1 MRKTYLLAIGGMLA
15 ALLSCSRKQ
24 ESEMPQSSAAP
35 SEDRV
40 AVQLGLDMKG
50 LVQTK
55 SLGAVDVWNGTQKL
69 FIYAFPFVNGA
80 PDWQHPFIDNVGAA
94 SPANGTTGTIDLYN
108 PTYTTPTHNE
118 PFYYEEDTT
127 YDFYGYYIDDALD
140 VNTNNGAPHLYPE
153 GWAVWLN
160 LNGQQDIMHATTD
173 RALAAADGGISLE
186 RVYSAYAAR
195 RGVHP
200 ELTFSHMLSRFR
212 FRLLSGTQQAHE
224 QVTVDALSMEGD
236 GRAALVV
243 AGPEAGT
250 LFTGYYNTWMDLP
263 MAAPVQ
269 LPEANGTKTPLDGSI
284 MLAPGYDFYKLRLH
298 MNQTGVTESPANTME
313 VEVKLADLVGADE
326 PISVAGHSYWVNITV
341 YGLGEV
347 VISVSLADWDVAG
360 TVEIDPDADEY
371 ITAVSPAPM
380 TSEGGNTSITL
391 QRSADT
397 QYTYTV
403 DSDCNW
409 VHILPAPSP
418 APAPATKA
426 EIVEDTL
433 YFSVDP
439 NPGTTRVA
447 NIRFYVNNLPD
458 AVVQI
463 SQEGASDFPDEYG
476 IYPRGTSPIAEH
488 VMNASTELM
497 GVYALSSQRWSRI
510 LAPATNTVYELGP
523 IPASLSLGQ
532 EFDAT
537 YSVTV
542 AGEVTLSQQVRVKV
556 LSLQGRKVK
565 LLDSTSSRMTGFTLI
580 Y

>member
-24 ESEMPQSSAAP
+24 ESEVPQSPAAP
-35 SEDRV
+35 SQDRV

-55 SLGAVDVWNGTQKL
+55 SQGSVDAWNGTQQL
-69 FIYAFPFVNGA
+69 FIYGFPLVNGE
-80 PDWQHPFIDNVGAA
+80 PDWEHPFIDNVGAA
-94 SPANGTTGTIDLYN
+94 SPANGTTGTINLYN
-108 PTYTTPTHNE
+108 PAVTAPNE
-118 PFYYEEDTT
+118 PFYYEEGTT

-212 FRLLSGTQQAHE
+212 FRLLSGSASATEH
-224 QVTVDALSMEGD
+224 VTVDALAIEGD
-236 GRAALVV
+236 QRAALVV
-243 AGPEAGT
+243 AGPQAGYFVHGNAGW
-250 LFTGYYNTWMDLP
+250 LNLP
-263 MAAPVQ
+263 MASAVT
-269 LPEANGTKTPLDGSI
+269 LPAADGTKKPLDGCI
-284 MLAPGYDFYKLRLH
+284 MVTPDYDSYKLRLH
-298 MNQTGVTESPANTME
+298 LNQDGVTDSPANTAELVIKME
-313 VEVKLADLVGADE
+313 DLVGATE
-326 PISVAGHSYWVNITV
+326 PLSVAGHSYWVNITV

-403 DSDCNW
+403 DSDW
-409 VHILPAPSP
+409 VHIATAP

-426 EIVEDTL
+426 ELVEDTL
-433 YFSVDP
+433 YFTVDP

-463 SQEGASDFPDEYG
+463 IQEGASDFPDEYG
-476 IYPRGTSPIAEH
+476 IYPRGTTSFTEH
-488 VMNASTELM
+488 TLDTATELM

-510 LAPATNTVYELGP
+510 LSPSTNTVYELGP
-523 IPASLSLGQ
+523 IPASLSLDQ

-537 YSVTV
+537 YSITV
-542 AGEVTLSQQVRVKV
+542 AGEVTASQSVHVKV

-565 LLDSTSSRMTGFTLI
+565 MLDATRLIGFTLI

>member
-1 MRKTYLLAIGGMLA
+1 MSKTNLLAVGGLLA
-15 ALLSCSRKQ
+15 ALLSCSRGH
-24 ESEMPQSSAAP
+24 ESEMPQSPEAS
-35 SEDRV
+35 SQDRV

-55 SLGAVDVWNGTQKL
+55 SLGTVDAWNGTQKL
-69 FIYAFPFVNGA
+69 FIYGFPFVNGE
-80 PDWQHPFIDNVGAA
+80 PDWENPFIDNVGAF
-94 SPANGTTGTIDLYN
+94 SPASGTSGTINLYN

-118 PFYYEEDTT
+118 PFYYQEGTT
-127 YDFYGYYIDDALD
+127 YDFYGYYVDDAAENWD
-140 VNTNNGAPHLYPE
+140 NGAPVTQMYQE
-153 GWAVWLN
+153 GLAVWMN
-160 LNGQQDIMHATTD
+160 LNGQQDIMHAQTD
-173 RALAAADGGISLE
+173 RALAAANGGISLE

-200 ELTFSHMLSRFR
+200 ELTFSHALSRFR
-212 FRLLSGTQQAHE
+212 FRLLSGSQQAHE
-224 QVTVDALSMEGD
+224 QVTVDALAMEGD
-236 GRAALVV
+236 SRAALVV
-243 AGPEAGT
+243 AGPEPGKFVFGDPKA
-250 LFTGYYNTWMDLP
+250 WMPLP
-263 MAAPVQ
+263 MAAAVS
-269 LPEANGTKTPLDGSI
+269 LPEANGSKTTLDGSI
-284 MLAPGYDFYKLRLH
+284 MLTPGYDSYKLRLH
-298 MNQTGVTESPANTME
+298 MNQTGVTESAANTSE
-313 VEVKLADLVGADE
+313 LEVKLEDLVGAVE
-326 PISVAGHSYWVNITV
+326 PLSVAGHSYWVNITV
-341 YGLGEV
+341 YGLSEV
-347 VISVSLADWDVAG
+347 VLSVTLADWDVAG

-380 TSEGGNTSITL
+380 TSEGGNTSFTL

-397 QYTYTV
+397 QYTYTL
-403 DSDCNW
+403 DSDW
-409 VHILPAPSP
+409 VHIEPAPSP
-418 APAPATKA
+418 APAPTTKA
-426 EIVEDTL
+426 DIVEETL
-433 YFSVDP
+433 YFRVDP

-463 SQEGASDFPDEYG
+463 IQEGASDFPDEYG

>member
-15 ALLSCSRKQ
+15 ALLSCSHKQ
-24 ESEMPQSSAAP
+24 ESEMPQSPAAP

-55 SLGAVDVWNGTQKL
+55 SLGTVDLWNGTQKL
-69 FIYAFPFVNGA
+69 FIYGFPLVNGE
-80 PDWQHPFIDNVGAA
+80 PDWEHPFIDNVGAA

-108 PTYTTPTHNE
+108 PAVTAPNE
-118 PFYYEEDTT
+118 PFYYEEGTT

-212 FRLLSGTQQAHE
+212 FRLLSGSASATEH
-224 QVTVDALSMEGD
+224 VTVDALAIEGD
-236 GRAALVV
+236 RRAALVV
-243 AGPEAGT
+243 AGPQAGYFVHGNAGW
-250 LFTGYYNTWMDLP
+250 LNLP
-263 MAAPVQ
+263 MASAVT
-269 LPEANGTKTPLDGSI
+269 LPAADGTKKPLDGCI
-284 MLAPGYDFYKLRLH
+284 MVTPDYDSYKLRLH
-298 MNQTGVTESPANTME
+298 LNQDGVTDSPANTAELVIKME
-313 VEVKLADLVGADE
+313 DLVGATE
-326 PISVAGHSYWVNITV
+326 PLSVAGHSYWVNITV
-341 YGLGEV
+341 YGLNEIV
-347 VISVSLADWDVAG
+347 LSVSLADWDVVG
-360 TVEIDPDADEY
+360 TVDIDPDADEY
-371 ITAVSPAPM
+371 ITAANPAPM
-380 TSEGGNTSITL
+380 SSEGGAMNITL
-391 QRSADT
+391 HRKADT
-397 QYTYTV
+397 QYTYTL
-403 DSDCNW
+403 DSDW
-409 VHILPAPSP
+409 VHIAQAP
-418 APAPATKA
+418 APAPQAPPTKA
-426 EIVEDTL
+426 ELAEDTL
-433 YFSVDP
+433 YFTVDP
-439 NPGTTRVA
+439 NPGTTRIA

-463 SQEGASDFPDEYG
+463 IQEGASDFPDAYG
-476 IYPRGTSPIAEH
+476 IYPRGTSPISEH
-488 VMNASTELM
+488 VMNAETELM

-510 LAPATNTVYELGP
+510 LSPSTNTVYELGP
-523 IPASLSLGQ
+523 IPASLSLDQ

-537 YSVTV
+537 YSITV
-542 AGEVTLSQQVRVKV
+542 AGEVTASQSVHVKV

-565 LLDSTSSRMTGFTLI
+565 MLDATRLIGFTLI

>member
-1 MRKTYLLAIGGMLA
+1 MRKTYLLAIGAMLA

-24 ESEMPQSSAAP
+24 ESEMPQSPAAP

-55 SLGAVDVWNGTQKL
+55 SQGSVDAWNGTQQL
-69 FIYAFPFVNGA
+69 FIYGFPLVNGE
-80 PDWQHPFIDNVGAA
+80 PDWEHPFIDNVGAA
-94 SPANGTTGTIDLYN
+94 SPANGTTGTINLYN
-108 PTYTTPTHNE
+108 PAVTAPNE
-118 PFYYEEDTT
+118 PFYYEEGTT

-140 VNTNNGAPHLYPE
+140 VTVNNGEPGWYEE

-195 RGVHP
+195 RGVQP

-403 DSDCNW
+403 DSDW
-409 VHILPAPSP
+409 VHIATAP
-418 APAPATKA
+418 APAPETKA
-426 EIVEDTL
+426 ELVEETL

-463 SQEGASDFPDEYG
+463 IQEGASDFPDEYG
-476 IYPRGTSPIAEH
+476 IYPRGTSPISEH
-488 VMNASTELM
+488 VMNAETELM

-510 LAPATNTVYELGP
+510 LSPSTNTVYELGP
-523 IPASLSLGQ
+523 IPASLSLDQ

-537 YSVTV
+537 YSITV
-542 AGEVTLSQQVRVKV
+542 AGEVTASQSVHVKV

-565 LLDSTSSRMTGFTLI
+565 MLDATRLIGFTLI

>member
-24 ESEMPQSSAAP
+24 ESEMPQSPAAP

-55 SLGAVDVWNGTQKL
+55 SLGTVDVWNGTQKL

-127 YDFYGYYIDDALD
+127 YDFYGYYVDDAA
-140 VNTNNGAPHLYPE
+140 TGAPGWEQNNGWVIPLT
-153 GWAVWLN
+153 
-160 LNGQQDIMHATTD
+160 LNGQQDIMQAKTD

-200 ELTFSHMLSRFR
+200 ELTFSHMLSRFH
-212 FRLLSGTQQAHE
+212 FRLLSGSQQAHE
-224 QVTVDALSMEGD
+224 HVTVDALAMEGD
-236 GRAALVV
+236 ELATLVV
-243 AGPEAGT
+243 AGPQAGMFVSDNQT
-250 LFTGYYNTWMDLP
+250 AWMSLP
-263 MAAPVQ
+263 MDTLSLPAVNAP
-269 LPEANGTKTPLDGSI
+269 PTPLDGSI
-284 MLAPGYDFYKLRLH
+284 MLVPGYDSYKLRLH
-298 MNQTGVTESPANTME
+298 MNQTNVTDSPANTM
-313 VEVKLADLVGADE
+313 VLDVKLANLVGANE
-326 PISVAGHSYWVNITV
+326 PLSVAGHSYLVTITV
-341 YGLGEV
+341 YGLSEV
-347 VISVSLADWDVAG
+347 AISVSLADWDVAG
-360 TVEIDPDADEY
+360 TVESAPDADEY
-371 ITAVSPAPM
+371 ITAVTPAPM

-397 QYTYTV
+397 QYTYTM

-537 YSVTV
+537 YSITV